1 MVGIYKGKIQYMKML
16 NLYLY
21 IYKSCLRNGE
31 EIIFVRLAISCEMLH
46 YGGTLVSMVM
56 MNEYL
61 CLC

>member
-1 MVGIYKGKIQYMKML
+1 MVGIYKGKNNPVYEDVIF
-16 NLYLY
+16 
-21 IYKSCLRNGE
+21 YKSYLRNGE

-56 MNEYL
+56 RNEYL

>member
-16 NLYLY
+16 FFIY
-21 IYKSCLRNGE
+21 IYIYSCLRNGE

-56 MNEYL
+56 LNEYL